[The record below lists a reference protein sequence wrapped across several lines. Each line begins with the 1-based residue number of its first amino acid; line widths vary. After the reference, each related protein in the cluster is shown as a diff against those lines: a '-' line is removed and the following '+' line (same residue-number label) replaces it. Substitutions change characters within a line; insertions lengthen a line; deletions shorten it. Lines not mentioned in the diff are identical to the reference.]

1 MKKTIS
7 LITFSLILLTAYP
20 QQVQIEWQQCY
31 GGSDMD
37 TGEDVIVLSNGHIV
51 VLATTLSNDGD
62 VGSNHG
68 NYDFWLFETDEFGN
82 LLWKKTFGGSEWDDA
97 ISLNLA
103 PDGGYLLFGETFSNN
118 GDVSGNHGGL
128 DYWLVKTDNM
138 GNLLWQRCLGSS
150 MNNLAE
156 DMDIDE
162 EGNIYVMGL
171 SLGVGGDVSQNNG
184 FYDYWFVKLN
194 PNGEIIWDKNL
205 GGTYTD
211 NGLCITSTVDGGVIV
226 GGIIDD
232 TDGDITCN
240 MVLWNKTAWV
250 IKLDSLNNIQWQQ
263 CYGGTYTESVVE
275 IKTTLDGGYILLGL
289 TNSNDGDVSG
299 FHGYPGEVNIYDIWV
314 VKVDSMGAIEWQRCL
329 GGTKD
334 ESPSF
339 IKITPEGNYLIGGF
353 TYSNDG
359 DVSGNHSYSGGID
372 HWVVKLNPSGEII
385 WQQCFG
391 GSPDDLLLGGYVISE
406 SEYVLVGNRR
416 NPSISGNIDCIAIG
430 GFGDYDLVMYKIL
443 DTTVGISTIEEDKLP
458 LKVYPNPA
466 TNSATFSY
474 SLPAGTHQ
482 GSIEMRNTTG
492 QLVAST
498 RLNEAKGEWVLQLN
512 NIPPGLYIYTLST
525 QQKTTT
531 GKLVVIGE

>member
-7 LITFSLILLTAYP
+7 LFIFLLLLLTAFP
-20 QQVQIEWQQCY
+20 QQVQIEWLQCY
-31 GGSDMD
+31 GGNDQD
-37 TGEDVIVLSNGHIV
+37 TGNDAIILANGHIV
-51 VLATTLSNDGD
+51 VLATTYSNDGD
-62 VGSNHG
+62 VGFNHG
-68 NYDFWLFETDEFGN
+68 NSDFWLFETDEFGN
-82 LLWKKTFGGSEWDDA
+82 FLWGKTYGGSENEVA
-97 ISLNLA
+97 ISVA
-103 PDGGYLLFGETFSNN
+103 QASDGSFLLFGETQSNS
-118 GDVSGNHGGL
+118 GDVSGNHGGF
-128 DYWLVKTDNM
+128 DYWLVKTDSM
-138 GNLLWQRCLGSS
+138 GTLLWQCCLGSS

-162 EGNIYVMGL
+162 VGNIFVMGA
-171 SLGVGGDVSQNNG
+171 SLGIGGDVTQNNG

-211 NGLCITSTVDGGVIV
+211 NGLCITSTVDGGIIV

-232 TDGDITCN
+232 IDGDITCN
-240 MVLWNKTAWV
+240 TELGNATAWV

-275 IKTTLDGGYILLGL
+275 IKNTSDGGYILLGL

-299 FHGYPGEVNIYDIWV
+299 YHGYPGQASVFDNWV
-314 VKVDSMGAIEWQRCL
+314 IKIDSAGEIEWQRCL
-329 GGTKD
+329 GGTKN
-334 ESPSF
+334 EFPCF
-339 IKITPEGNYLIGGF
+339 IKITPEGNFLVGGF

-391 GSPDDLLLGGYVISE
+391 GIADDLLKGGYVISE
-406 SEYVLVGNRR
+406 SEYVFVGNRR
-416 NPSISGNIDCIAIG
+416 NPSTSGNIDCNAIG

-443 DTTVGISTIEEDKLP
+443 DTTVGISTIEEDKLL

-474 SLPAGTHQ
+474 SLPAGTNQ
-482 GSIEMRNTTG
+482 GCIEVRNTTG

-498 RLNEAKGEWVLQLN
+498 MLNEAKGEWVLHLN
-512 NIPPGLYIYTLST
+512 NIPPGLYFYTLST
-525 QQKTTT
+525 QQSTTI
-531 GKLVVIGE
+531 GKLVVTR